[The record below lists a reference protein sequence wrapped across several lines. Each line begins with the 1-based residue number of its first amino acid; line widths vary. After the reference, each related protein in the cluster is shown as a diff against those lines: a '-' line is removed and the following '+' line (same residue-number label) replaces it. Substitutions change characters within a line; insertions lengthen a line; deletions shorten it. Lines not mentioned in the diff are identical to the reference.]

1 MVTACINEEF
11 VQIQRE
17 ENRKLHGK
25 KEMTK
30 EMTKEMNSAIKML
43 MKENPMISASEIA
56 KILSV
61 SAESVRYRIKIMKR
75 AGEIQ
80 RKGSTQKGRWEIMT

>member
-1 MVTACINEEF
+1 M
-11 VQIQRE
+11 QIQRE
-17 ENRKLHGK
+17 ENRKLHGI
-25 KEMTK
+25 K

-80 RKGSTQKGRWEIMT
+80 RKGSTKKGRWEIMT

>member
-1 MVTACINEEF
+1 M
-11 VQIQRE
+11 QIQRE
-17 ENRKLHGK
+17 ENRKLHGT

-30 EMTKEMNSAIKML
+30 EMTEEMTKEMNSAIKML

-61 SAESVRYRIKIMKR
+61 SAESVRKRIKIM
-75 AGEIQ
+75 
-80 RKGSTQKGRWEIMT
+80 

>member
-1 MVTACINEEF
+1 M
-11 VQIQRE
+11 QIQRE
-17 ENRKLHGK
+17 ENRKLHG
-25 KEMTK
+25 TK
-30 EMTKEMNSAIKML
+30 EMTKELTSAINML
-43 MKENPMISASEIA
+43 MKEQPMISASEIA

-80 RKGSTQKGRWEIMT
+80 RKGSTKKGRWEIMT

>member
-1 MVTACINEEF
+1 M
-11 VQIQRE
+11 QIQRE
-17 ENRKLHGK
+17 ENRKLHG
-25 KEMTK
+25 TK

-56 KILSV
+56 KILIV

-80 RKGSTQKGRWEIMT
+80 RKGSTKKGRWEIMT

>member
-1 MVTACINEEF
+1 
-11 VQIQRE
+11 
-17 ENRKLHGK
+17 
-25 KEMTK
+25 MTK

-56 KILSV
+56 KILIV

-80 RKGSTQKGRWEIMT
+80 RKGSTKKGRWEIMT

>member
-1 MVTACINEEF
+1 M
-11 VQIQRE
+11 QIQRE
-17 ENRKLHGK
+17 ENRKLHGT
-25 KEMTK
+25 KEMTE

-80 RKGSTQKGRWEIMT
+80 RKGSTKKGRWEIMT